1 MQNIIKGISFKGTLY
16 GLSGKNTAIALIKLG
31 GFPFRRFLRLGR
43 RYFEYLQ
50 YWIYLFVPF
59 AIICGATLIIA
70 ALTKTIGVNE
80 IPSMAISITLGSFL
94 LLVIKDIWDKE
105 TTRRKTLKRQL
116 EVYNSSMRII
126 EQELRA
132 VVEVYGVTLPREAFS
147 PFSSEASSEAFN
159 GLMLSSKLQASD
171 LGRETTI
178 RQCIN
183 LARDF
188 SELNSEIDRFDFI
201 GTGSGNLRINFQFAQ
216 EDIQTL
222 SNSSAKDD
230 IDSVR
235 KSITGIVNSSFHIFA
250 CLRKPWRYPMDIKHN
265 VSLEKWLN
273 CKCLWSKEESNIPK
287 LKII

>member
-1 MQNIIKGISFKGTLY
+1 MQNIIKGIGFKGTLY

-31 GFPFRRFLRLGR
+31 WFPFRRFLRLGR

-59 AIICGATLIIA
+59 AIICGAILIIA
-70 ALTKTIGVNE
+70 VLTKTIGVNE

-116 EVYNSSMRII
+116 EVYNSSMHAI

-132 VVEVYGVTLPREAFS
+132 AVEAYGVTLPREAFC

-159 GLMLSSKLQASD
+159 GLMLSSKLQ
-171 LGRETTI
+171 
-178 RQCIN
+178 
-183 LARDF
+183 ARDF

-201 GTGSGNLRINFQFAQ
+201 GTGSGNLRINFQFVQ

-235 KSITGIVNSSFHIFA
+235 KSITGVVNSSFHIFA
-250 CLRKPWRYPMDIKHN
+250 CLRKPWRYPMDIKRN

>member
-31 GFPFRRFLRLGR
+31 WFPFRRFLRLGR
-43 RYFEYLQ
+43 RYFEYFQ

-59 AIICGATLIIA
+59 DIICEATLIIA

-132 VVEVYGVTLPREAFS
+132 VVEAYGVTLPREAFS
-147 PFSSEASSEAFN
+147 PFSSEDSSEAFN

-201 GTGSGNLRINFQFAQ
+201 GTGSGNLRIYFQFVQ

>member
-1 MQNIIKGISFKGTLY
+1 MHNIIKGISFKGTLY
-16 GLSGKNTAIALIKLG
+16 GLSSKNTAIALIKLG
-31 GFPFRRFLRLGR
+31 WFPLRHFLRLGR
-43 RYFEYLQ
+43 RCFEYLQ

-59 AIICGATLIIA
+59 AIICGAILIIA
-70 ALTKTIGVNE
+70 ALTKIIGVNE

-94 LLVIKDIWDKE
+94 LLAIKDIWDKE

-116 EVYNSSMRII
+116 EVYNSSMCII

-132 VVEVYGVTLPREAFS
+132 VVEAYGVTLPHEASS

-159 GLMLSSKLQASD
+159 SLMLSSKLQVSD
-171 LGRETTI
+171 PGRETAI

-201 GTGSGNLRINFQFAQ
+201 GTESGNLRINFQFAQ
-216 EDIQTL
+216 EDILAL

-230 IDSVR
+230 IDSMR
-235 KSITGIVNSSFHIFA
+235 NSITGIVNSSFHIFA
-250 CLRKPWRYPMDIKHN
+250 CLRKPWRRTMDIKHN
-265 VSLEKWLN
+265 ASLEKWLN
-273 CKCLWSKEESNIPK
+273 CKCLWLKEESNIPN